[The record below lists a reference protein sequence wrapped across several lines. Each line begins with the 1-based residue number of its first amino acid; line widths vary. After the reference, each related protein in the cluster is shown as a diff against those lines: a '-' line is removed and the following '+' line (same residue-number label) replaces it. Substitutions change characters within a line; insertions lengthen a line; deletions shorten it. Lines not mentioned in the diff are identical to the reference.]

1 MIFFEITICGQR
13 NQPQT
18 TTAARV
24 FCLRRWCSALLAGWA
39 VCSLAGLAG
48 TAAAQPVQVT
58 DGRGVLIRLAQP
70 ARRIITLAPH
80 LTELV
85 YAAGADGRLAGVA
98 RYSDYPAPARQLP
111 VVSDAGWF
119 DRERMLALRPDLVL
133 AWKTGTPPEVIARLE
148 GIGLQVYVMEV
159 ARLADIARGIA
170 TIATLAG
177 TLPESAPARTAL
189 AEGLRALQS
198 RRMTGPPLRV
208 FYEIW
213 PRPLLTVNKDHLI
226 SEVLSLC
233 GGINVFGAER
243 MLTPEVSREALLA
256 ARPEVV
262 LGGGSADTAATF
274 AARWAAQPPP
284 LNAIP
289 AFHVAPDL
297 IQRPTPRV
305 LDGARAICAALD
317 GMRARSGR

>member
-1 MIFFEITICGQR
+1 MVCGQR

-24 FCLRRWCSALLAGWA
+24 FCLRLWGLRLLAGWA
-39 VCSLAGLAG
+39 VCGVAGVASP
-48 TAAAQPVQVT
+48 AAAQPVQAS
-58 DGRGVLIRLAQP
+58 DGRGVIIRLAQP
-70 ARRIITLAPH
+70 AQRIITVAPH

-85 YAAGADGRLAGVA
+85 YAAGAGTRLAGVA

-119 DRERMLALRPDLVL
+119 DRERMLALQPDLVL

-148 GIGLQVYVMEV
+148 GIGLPVFVMEA
-159 ARLADIARGIA
+159 ARLADIARGIEM
-170 TIATLAG
+170 IATLAG
-177 TLPESAPARTAL
+177 TLHESASARAAFA
-189 AEGLRALQS
+189 AELRALQA
-198 RRMTGPPLRV
+198 RRVTGPPLRV

-243 MLTPEVSREALLA
+243 ILTPEVSREALLA

-262 LGGGSADTAATF
+262 VGGGSADTAATF
-274 AARWAAQPPP
+274 ATRWAAQPPP
-284 LNAIP
+284 LNALP

-305 LDGARAICAALD
+305 LEGARAICAALD
-317 GMRARSGR
+317 GIRARSGR